1 MSNARVT
8 TSAELARVS
17 ITGIAAG
24 GDGVGRTDGMV
35 VFVPRVAMGDVALV
49 RLSRGKRFA
58 RGRLESL
65 EHASEDRVPPE
76 CVHYTRDRCGG
87 CQIQHL
93 SYDAQ
98 LRTKSVI
105 VGDAMRRIGKRAIED
120 PVVHPS
126 DARWRYRRKLTLHL
140 RAAGDAWV
148 AGLHPYDDPD
158 AVFDLE
164 DCPITARSVLAVWTE
179 MRPAFAYLP
188 DAPALRV
195 AVRLTGHGAT
205 VVVEGGTTW
214 RSSDRFFAQSP
225 SILELWWQ
233 PEHGPMRLLD
243 TRVAEAVA
251 GASFVQVNER
261 VAASLRAD
269 VLERVRAHAPRRIVD
284 AYAGMGDTA
293 VPLAGEGREVVAIE
307 LDAVAVA
314 SFGDRLQPPSRA
326 IVGRVED
333 HLATALPADV
343 VLLNPPRAGVD
354 ERVTTALQS
363 VARAPRAIL
372 YVSCDPATLARDV
385 ARMPRYRVALVR
397 AYDMFPQTAHVE
409 TVCELV
415 PEAA

>member
-1 MSNARVT
+1 MTEVLSRVP
-8 TSAELARVS
+8 

-35 VFVPRVAMGDVALV
+35 VFVPRTALGDVALV
-49 RLSRGKRFA
+49 RLSAGRRFA

-65 EHASEDRVPPE
+65 EHASDDRVVPP

-93 SYDAQ
+93 AYDAQ
-98 LRTKSVI
+98 LRTKGVI
-105 VGDAMRRIGKRAIED
+105 IGDAMRRIGKRKADD
-120 PVVHPS
+120 PVVQPS
-126 DARWRYRRKLTLHL
+126 DAQWRYRRKLTLHL
-140 RAAGDAWV
+140 RRDGEAWV

-158 AVFDLE
+158 AVFDLH
-164 DCPITARSVLAVWTE
+164 DCPITAREVLAVWAE
-179 MRPAFAYLP
+179 LRPSFDVLP
-188 DAPALRV
+188 DARTLRV
-195 AVRLTGHGAT
+195 AVRLIANGAS
-205 VVVEGGTTW
+205 VVVEGGRTW
-214 RSSDRFFAQSP
+214 RSFDRFFAQSP
-225 SILELWWQ
+225 SIQELWWR
-233 PEHGPMRLLD
+233 PDHGPMR
-243 TRVAEAVA
+243 RVDSRAAADAA

-261 VAASLRAD
+261 VATSLRTHL
-269 VLERVRAHAPRRIVD
+269 LERVRTYSPSRIVD

-293 VPLAGEGREVVAIE
+293 VPLAHEGRTVVAIE

-314 SFGDRLQPPSRA
+314 RFGDLLHPPSRA

-333 HLATALPADV
+333 HLAAALPADV

-354 ERVTTALQS
+354 ARVTAALQQ
-363 VARAPRAIL
+363 VQHAPRAIL

-385 ARMPRYRVALVR
+385 ARMPRYRVALLR